1 MKINTELIEKTLID
15 AKNEILDICT
25 SDDLTISTFE
35 PKIKRLEDFMS
46 TLDKVSIFVEDKS
59 FTNEFTALDIVSK
72 RIIDNQ
78 FECLENKDFRNS
90 QIDSLHNFGVD
101 LNYNSTPSN
110 KNNIEKNIIADK
122 SLTNSNEN
130 KLSDT
135 KELTPKEKVDL
146 LVSDANEE
154 ISTYFTDPSLMKE
167 YLDYISKFYK
177 YSSKNIVLI
186 EKQFEGAVGV
196 GSFKFWKDNGFRLN
210 KGEKGIKILVP
221 AKTTYLLLDDNVKQ
235 LKYATKEEKEKIKKG
250 EIPTMVKTYYKTGYV
265 YDISQTNAKESDLPR
280 LFPNRWIDG
289 DVKDYDKMYKAMEKI
304 ADTIGVKIIEPKKE
318 LGMAKGVSYPLTKE
332 VTLNPRNSQL
342 QNVEVL
348 IHELAHAKLHTMET
362 RNNYTREEREYQAE
376 MVAYTVCSYLGLD
389 VKENSLD
396 YLHDWSK
403 DLDLKKCTS
412 IIEEV
417 KETST
422 QYIKIIE
429 DFIQN
434 EPSLS
439 LENDSIDKKKQIDKN
454 NISTTLEKSELVEKS
469 ISPLSN
475 NQLKQNKSIPTNN
488 LNDIC
493 KEIKKICTSDNLEY
507 FGLGYSL
514 TCLEVSMNN
523 IKEDIHKSNNNTL
536 KNNFNTINK
545 ILKEIDS
552 SKRDFINDNNLRTS
566 YLNKVN
572 NLSYE
577 NKSNSYYLDKLYVKF
592 NSSKTKELENGDI
605 YDFKNANEI
614 VSLLSEKY
622 VSLDTPM
629 ATNFEI
635 HSNKDCTKCM
645 YKGSMNIGNGL
656 DYDLKNHMYNRVKNE
671 PNLPEQMKQSYLK
684 LFAPKKNIN
693 SKEISK

>member
-1 MKINTELIEKTLID
+1 MKLNTELIEKTLLD

-25 SDDLTISTFE
+25 SDNLTISSFE
-35 PKIKRLEDFMS
+35 PKIKQLEDCIN
-46 TLDKVSIFVEDKS
+46 TLDNISIFVEDKP
-59 FTNEFTALDIVSK
+59 FINEFTALNIVSK

-78 FECLENKDFRNS
+78 FEFLENKDFRNS
-90 QIDSLHNFGVD
+90 QIDSLHNLGID
-101 LNYNSTPSN
+101 LGYNYTTSSENDIN
-110 KNNIEKNIIADK
+110 KYMVADK
-122 SLTNSNEN
+122 STTYYSKN
-130 KLSDT
+130 KSSDD

-146 LVSDANEE
+146 LVKDANEE
-154 ISTYFTDPSLMKE
+154 ISNYFTDPSLMKE

-186 EKQFEGAVGV
+186 EKQFEGAVAV
-196 GSFKFWKDNGFRLN
+196 GAFKFWKDNGFRLN

-221 AKTTYLLLDDNVKQ
+221 AKTTYLLLDDDVKQ

-318 LGMAKGVSYPLTKE
+318 LGMVKGVSYPFTKE
-332 VTLNPRNSQL
+332 VALNPRNSQL

-348 IHELAHAKLHTMET
+348 IHELAHAKLHTAET
-362 RNNYTREEREYQAE
+362 RDNYTRQEKEYQAE

-396 YLHDWSK
+396 YLHGWSK

-439 LENDSIDKKKQIDKN
+439 LEND
-454 NISTTLEKSELVEKS
+454 ISTTVEKSELVEKS
-469 ISPLSN
+469 ISPLNN
-475 NQLKQNKSIPTNN
+475 NQLKQNKSN
-488 LNDIC
+488 
-493 KEIKKICTSDNLEY
+493 
-507 FGLGYSL
+507 
-514 TCLEVSMNN
+514 
-523 IKEDIHKSNNNTL
+523 
-536 KNNFNTINK
+536 
-545 ILKEIDS
+545 
-552 SKRDFINDNNLRTS
+552 
-566 YLNKVN
+566 
-572 NLSYE
+572 
-577 NKSNSYYLDKLYVKF
+577 YLDKLNLDNLYVKF
-592 NSSKTKELENGDI
+592 NSSKSKELENGDI

-629 ATNFEI
+629 TTNFEI
-635 HSNKDCTKCM
+635 HSDKDCTKCI
-645 YKGSMNIGNGL
+645 YKGSMDIGNGL
-656 DYDLKNHMYNRVKNE
+656 DYDLKNHMYKKVKNE
-671 PNLPEQMKQSYLK
+671 PNLSEQMKKSYLK
-684 LFAPKKNIN
+684 LFAPKKSVA
-693 SKEISK
+693 SKEIAM